1 MATPRRLDDAPL
13 DKRIRGAQV
22 GCAVGA
28 LVAFPFLPA
37 GLEPMS
43 LAVPVGLVTG
53 FWLAPAVHA
62 NGPLPGGTV
71 GVMSVTAVLLGDALV
86 VLTAGGEPGAMPM
99 VFTLGLAFFG
109 LPALVPAS
117 IAAVAWA
124 FGFRW
129 LERRLVEP
137 QPADQQATAFRP
149 R

>member
-62 NGPLPGGTV
+62 DGKDTQVSKIEDSTGC
-71 GVMSVTAVLLGDALV
+71 
-86 VLTAGGEPGAMPM
+86 
-99 VFTLGLAFFG
+99 
-109 LPALVPAS
+109 
-117 IAAVAWA
+117 I
-124 FGFRW
+124 
-129 LERRLVEP
+129 
-137 QPADQQATAFRP
+137 P
-149 R
+149 RSTRSNPI